1 VYDLAGRVKPS
12 LGAGSRPARR
22 ESGLEHALSG
32 PGQEVARFGQ
42 QRRIDGRFEP
52 LAASPHA
59 RAAAFGKEVTTMR
72 NSARTVLA
80 FAALICLLPAAGQAA
95 LATYSQNFE
104 SLVQSDINALSNDG
118 WLVYGN
124 VFNPAG
130 TIRLYGY
137 GAFPAPNTGA
147 AFCAIDAGQGGDEQG
162 SQQLSVYS
170 DYNNT
175 DHAKGYRIESNVFH
189 EQTIG
194 PGDVGNTWR
203 FDFQAKRGTL
213 GFTSTAQAFIK
224 TLNPSAGYALT
235 NLISVDMTAIPTTWA
250 SYSLS
255 IAIDPSLSGQIL
267 QFGFLSNATF
277 YEDSGIFYDNLSFHF
292 QAATAVPPDATALG
306 VELRQNYPN
315 PFNPSTQIE
324 FALERPEAVEI
335 TVFDLAGRR
344 VATLQRGELGA
355 GEHHVTWNG
364 RTDRGAT
371 VPTGQYRYV
380 LKTGSGQL
388 SRSMVL
394 VK

>member
-1 VYDLAGRVKPS
+1 M
-12 LGAGSRPARR
+12 
-22 ESGLEHALSG
+22 
-32 PGQEVARFGQ
+32 
-42 QRRIDGRFEP
+42 
-52 LAASPHA
+52 AASPHA

-80 FAALICLLPAAGQAA
+80 FAALICLLPAAGQAT
-95 LATYSQNFE
+95 LVPYSQDFE
-104 SLVQSDINALSNDG
+104 SLVQSDISALTNDG

-124 VFNPAG
+124 VFDPTG
-130 TIRLYGY
+130 ITRLYGY
-137 GAFPAPNTGA
+137 GPFPAPNTGA
-147 AFCAIDAGQGGDEQG
+147 AFCAIDSGQGGAEQG

-175 DHAKGYRIESNVFH
+175 DHSKGYRIESNVFH

-194 PGDVGNTWR
+194 PESAGQTWL
-203 FDFQAKRGTL
+203 FDFQAKRGNL
-213 GFTSTAQAFIK
+213 AFTSTAKAFIK

-235 NLISVDMTAIPTTWA
+235 NFIAVDMTTIPTTWA

-255 IAIDPSLSGQIL
+255 IVIDAGLSGQIL
-267 QFGFLSNATF
+267 QFGFLNNATF
-277 YEDSGIFYDNLSFHF
+277 YEDSGILYDNLSFHV

-306 VELRQNYPN
+306 MELRQNYPN

-355 GEHHVTWNG
+355 GEHQVIWNG
-364 RTDRGAT
+364 RTDGDAA

-394 VK
+394 LK